1 MLVVRK
7 RESVLP
13 WRERVSSH
21 EHACRRQFSWRF
33 KDSAEAW
40 NRNPRSYR
48 SRIAIDGSSSWNV
61 QISLRP
67 EALRGCRW
75 ISMEE

>member
-1 MLVVRK
+1 MLAVRK

-21 EHACRRQFSWRF
+21 EHACRSQFSWRF

-40 NRNPRSYR
+40 NRIPRSYR
-48 SRIAIDGSSSWNV
+48 SRIAIDGFSRWNV
-61 QISLRP
+61 NKSP
-67 EALRGCRW
+67 A
-75 ISMEE
+75 